1 VRTRAIYPGGL
12 PATSGDSSGQDGQNI
27 VRQSIKILSAGKVLL
42 GCKALG
48 HRELWWSWLKR
59 TSQTEQAGHVGRL
72 HIHIHSH
79 ILLLLVLLTG
89 LPIPGMAGDLTTLE
103 QLGKQ
108 IFFDTSLS
116 TPAGQAC
123 ASCHMPEAGF
133 TGPTSSV
140 NARGAV
146 YAGAIPSRAG
156 NRKPPSVAYAC
167 FSPSFSY
174 DSDDETYV
182 GGQFWD
188 GRALNLVEQAK
199 APFLNPLEM
208 NNSNAAEVVHKVLKS
223 SYQHL
228 FRQVFRG
235 QAESQDADVLF
246 DLIARAL
253 AAYESSSEVNPFS
266 SKYDAYLAGK
276 VTLSAQEQQ
285 GLDLFANKANCTACH
300 PHEPDSEGHPPL
312 FTDFT
317 YDNIG
322 APANPRNPFYKMTAD
337 VNPDG
342 ERYRDLGLGSA
353 LHDQE
358 QWGKV
363 KVPTLRNIARKPHA
377 EFSKA
382 YLHNG
387 VFKSIREVVH
397 FYNARDVIPNEF
409 RPPDVEENVN
419 RDELGDLQ
427 LTEDEEVALVAF
439 LETLSDGYDIPS
451 PGDSGSSPVAETG
464 SDPSPAV
471 SSDRFRAASEIA
483 RYLRF
488 RQNAHRFAH
497 GPGETVR

>member
-1 VRTRAIYPGGL
+1 MRRTTDHRSEYF
-12 PATSGDSSGQDGQNI
+12 QDGQNI
-27 VRQSIKILSAGKVLL
+27 VWQSIKVLSTCKDIVHCESPGAWSKQFDHAG
-42 GCKALG
+42 
-48 HRELWWSWLKR
+48 
-59 TSQTEQAGHVGRL
+59 QTGGAGSPPR
-72 HIHIHSH
+72 S
-79 ILLLLVLLTG
+79 LLLLLILLTG
-89 LPIPGMAGDLTTLE
+89 FPIPGMAGDLTALE

-108 IFFDTSLS
+108 IFFDTRLS

-123 ASCHMPEAGF
+123 ASCHLPEAGF

-140 NARGAV
+140 NERGAV
-146 YAGAIPSRAG
+146 YAGAVSSRAG

-174 DSDDETYV
+174 DSEEETYV

-188 GRALNLVEQAK
+188 GRALNLIEQAK

-208 NNSNAAEVVHKVLKS
+208 NNSNATEVVNKVLKS

-228 FRQVFRG
+228 FRQVFRK
-235 QAESQDADVLF
+235 QAESSDADVLF
-246 DLIARAL
+246 ELIARAL
-253 AAYESSSEVNPFS
+253 AAYESSSEVNSFS

-276 VTLSAQEQQ
+276 VELTAQEQQ

-322 APANPRNPFYKMTAD
+322 APANPENPFYKMAAD

-342 ERYRDLGLGSA
+342 ARYRDLGLGNA
-353 LHDQE
+353 LHNQA

-363 KVPTLRNIARKPHA
+363 KVPTLRNIARKPA
-377 EFSKA
+377 PGFSKA

-387 VFKSIREVVH
+387 VFKSIQEVVH
-397 FYNARDVIPNEF
+397 FYNARDVTPHEF
-409 RPPDVEENVN
+409 GPPDVLENVN

-427 LTEDEEVALVAF
+427 LTANEELALVAF
-439 LETLSDGYDIPS
+439 LQTLSDGYHIPS
-451 PGDSGSSPVAETG
+451 PGDPGHSPVAENG
-464 SDPSPAV
+464 NSPLPATN
-471 SSDRFRAASEIA
+471 SSHFRAASDIA

-497 GPGETVR
+497 GPAETVR